1 MEDTLPAIPAF
12 SLKRF
17 LLRSVLP
24 NAAVTLAFVVIL
36 FWCKTAYEQ
45 TTATRTNFLAN
56 LIALPVCWTHTLLL
70 LIFSVRRFV
79 KRQVTAGLSFLL
91 HAFFSASVGYW
102 LYLIL
107 ALYGWAYAM
116 KGH

>member
-1 MEDTLPAIPAF
+1 MEDTLPVTPAF
-12 SLKRF
+12 SQKRF
-17 LLRSVLP
+17 VLRSLLP
-24 NAAVTLAFVVIL
+24 NAVVTLTFVCLL
-36 FWCKTAYEQ
+36 FWCKSAYEA

-56 LIALPVCWTHTLLL
+56 LIALPLCWTHSLLL
-70 LIFSVRRFV
+70 LIFCIRRFI
-79 KRQVTAGLSFLL
+79 KKQAMAGMTFLL